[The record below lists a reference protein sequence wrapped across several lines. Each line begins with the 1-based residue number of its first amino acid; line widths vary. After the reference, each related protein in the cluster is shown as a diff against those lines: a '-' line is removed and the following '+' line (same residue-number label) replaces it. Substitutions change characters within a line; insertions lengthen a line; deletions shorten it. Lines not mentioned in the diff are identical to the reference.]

1 MKPTL
6 YEMAAAVAI
15 KIQQIDRRVEL
26 TPEQVLRK
34 GTPDFVRFM
43 YGKICKCGGVMSNE
57 CYRTADCNRRGSEN
71 IRF

>member
-15 KIQQIDRRVEL
+15 KIQQIDCRVEL

-34 GTPDFVRFM
+34 GTPDLVSFM
-43 YGKICKCGGVMSNE
+43 YGKICKGGKQ
-57 CYRTADCNRRGSEN
+57 R
-71 IRF
+71 

>member
-15 KIQQIDRRVEL
+15 KIQQIDHRVEL

-34 GTPDFVRFM
+34 GTPDFVRFV
-43 YGKICKCGGVMSNE
+43 YGKICE
-57 CYRTADCNRRGSEN
+57 CAERK
-71 IRF
+71 

>member
-15 KIQQIDRRVEL
+15 KIQQIDCRAEITL
-26 TPEQVLRK
+26 EQVLRR
-34 GTPDFVRFM
+34 GSPDLVRFM
-43 YGKICKCGGVMSNE
+43 YGKMCKGVMSNE
-57 CYRTADCNRRGSEN
+57 CYRTVDCNRRGSEN

>member
-34 GTPDFVRFM
+34 GMPDLVRFI
-43 YGKICKCGGVMSNE
+43 YGKICKGVMSNE
-57 CYRTADCNRRGSEN
+57 CYRTADRNRRGSEN

>member
-34 GTPDFVRFM
+34 GTPDLVRFV
-43 YGKICKCGGVMSNE
+43 YNRICKE
-57 CYRTADCNRRGSEN
+57 RG
-71 IRF
+71 